1 MLRLSPGKD
10 HADIYDFITLPR
22 SVAEAA
28 EVADEDARLDLG
40 LVRRECERMRD
51 FMKLARDSFDSWQL
65 LQEITDAYRLDAD
78 GEDAD
83 FWEDEDI

>member
-1 MLRLSPGKD
+1 M
-10 HADIYDFITLPR
+10 
-22 SVAEAA
+22 AEAA
-28 EVADEDARLDLG
+28 EVADEDARLDQG

-83 FWEDEDI
+83 FWEDEYI